1 MKKQVIVIGAMLAA
15 GVAVAAVIIGM
26 PSGDEMPGEFANSG
40 FNEAASLE
48 ERVQVLELAVS
59 AEREARQL
67 LEDELFILY
76 EVIDEL
82 ESSSGVGR
90 EPGPPGNDSAESS
103 GPADTLGELREVTR
117 GSRRNDTERR
127 RAALPKAGGSPDRA
141 DWILQRESE
150 LRMEAMQARFE
161 QMRSGEPAGPLDRP
175 VSPESLLRREI
186 GDAEYEMYLD
196 AGNRP
201 TSVNV
206 GQVLASSPAS
216 SAGLQPGDRIT
227 HYDGERV
234 FSTYDLTRQALEGQS
249 GENVV
254 VNIVRDGMPMQVV
267 MPRGPLGIST
277 RR

>member
-103 GPADTLGELREVTR
+103 GPADTLGELREVAPAGAVLTPHAGELARLMKLDRERIEAAPLAAARDAAARWQAVVVLKGRRTVISSPTGRTR
-117 GSRRNDTERR
+117 VNTTGTPWLGTAGAGDVLAGLIGGL
-127 RAALPKAGGSPDRA
+127 RAAG
-141 DWILQRESE
+141 
-150 LRMEAMQARFE
+150 
-161 QMRSGEPAGPLDRP
+161 
-175 VSPESLLRREI
+175 
-186 GDAEYEMYLD
+186 LD
-196 AGNRP
+196 AFDAAAAGAWLHGSAATLVSGGGP
-201 TSVNV
+201 F
-206 GQVLASSPAS
+206 
-216 SAGLQPGDRIT
+216 SAGDLVEGVR
-227 HYDGERV
+227 RV
-234 FSTYDLTRQALEGQS
+234 VADLSRSTGAPYAD
-249 GENVV
+249 
-254 VNIVRDGMPMQVV
+254 
-267 MPRGPLGIST
+267 
-277 RR
+277 

>member
-1 MKKQVIVIGAMLAA
+1 MVIGAMLAA
-15 GVAVAAVIIGM
+15 GIAVAAVVIGM
-26 PSGDEMPGEFANSG
+26 PPTDHLPEESTPPGIDGNAG
-40 FNEAASLE
+40 LE
-48 ERVQVLELAVS
+48 TRVQALEAAVS

-76 EVIDEL
+76 DVIEGL
-82 ESSSGVGR
+82 ETAAI
-90 EPGPPGNDSAESS
+90 EPGPRDADRAESFDR
-103 GPADTLGELREVTR
+103 PNTLGELREVR
-117 GSRRNDTERR
+117 RESRRDDIERR
-127 RAALPKAGGSPDRA
+127 RAALTEAGFSPDRA

-161 QMRSGEPAGPLDRP
+161 QMRSGEPQGPPDRP
-175 VSPESLLRREI
+175 LSPDSLLREEV

-196 AGNRP
+196 ASNRP

-234 FSTYDLTRQALEGQS
+234 FSTFDLTRQALEGQA

-254 VNIVRDGMPMQVV
+254 VNIVRDGVPMQVV

-277 RR
+277 RRGR

>member
-1 MKKQVIVIGAMLAA
+1 MRKQVIVIGAMLAA

-26 PSGDEMPGEFANSG
+26 PSSDELPGESVESG
-40 FNEAASLE
+40 FDETASLE
-48 ERVQVLELAVS
+48 ERLLALESAVS

-67 LEDELFILY
+67 LEEELFILY
-76 EVIDEL
+76 DVIDGL
-82 ESSSGVGR
+82 ESGTAHESSPPDADR
-90 EPGPPGNDSAESS
+90 AESFGPPNT
-103 GPADTLGELREVTR
+103 PGEIREVTR
-117 GSRRNDTERR
+117 GSRRDDIERR
-127 RAALPKAGGSPDRA
+127 RAALTEAGLSPDRA

-161 QMRSGEPAGPLDRP
+161 QMRSGEPTGARDWPM
-175 VSPESLLRREI
+175 SPDSLLRDEI
-186 GDAEYEMYLD
+186 GDAEYEKYLD
-196 AGNRP
+196 ANNRP

-206 GQVLASSPAS
+206 GQVLASSPAL

-234 FSTYDLTRQALEGQS
+234 FSTFDLTRQALVGQS

-254 VNIVRDGMPMQVV
+254 VNIVRDGVPMQVV